1 MFLGIAALQCTL
13 LPLIKWGCEDKFS
26 CAFSADGTVMN
37 PKPRDCSIILVKIFT
52 CCFID
57 YDNTIEDIAV
67 LTEIC

>member
-1 MFLGIAALQCTL
+1 MH
-13 LPLIKWGCEDKFS
+13 LITVDKVRCEDKFS